1 MSKWTIIH
9 LARRGAF
16 AIFRV
21 SLRMNRIEKI
31 NEFLLENPHDN
42 FLRHALA
49 LEYIKLGDDGKAK
62 DLLEAILR
70 ESPDYIGS
78 YYHLAKLLEKLT
90 LTAAAIEWYEKG
102 MAAAKKANDQHA
114 YNELQ
119 AAYED
124 LVY

>member
-1 MSKWTIIH
+1 
-9 LARRGAF
+9 
-16 AIFRV
+16 
-21 SLRMNRIEKI
+21 MNRIPR
-31 NEFLLENPHDN
+31 LLELLQSSPQDN

-49 LEYIKLGDDGKAK
+49 LEYIKMDDDAKAK
-62 DLLEAILR
+62 ELFEAILS

-78 YYHLAKLLEKLT
+78 YFHLAKLLERNNET
-90 LTAAAIEWYEKG
+90 QSAIDWYEKG
-102 MAAAKKANDQHA
+102 MAAAKAAKDMHA

>member
-1 MSKWTIIH
+1 MD
-9 LARRGAF
+9 
-16 AIFRV
+16 
-21 SLRMNRIEKI
+21 RISRI
-31 NEFLLENPHDN
+31 TEFLQSNPKDN

-49 LEYIKLGDDGKAK
+49 LEYIKIEDITGAR
-62 DLLEAILR
+62 DLFEAILT

-78 YYHLAKLLEKLT
+78 YYHLAKLLTEMGEQAL
-90 LTAAAIEWYEKG
+90 AIEWYEKG
-102 MAAAKKANDQHA
+102 MAAAKLAKDQHA